1 MRDQP
6 VPVEGNP
13 FASVVTRFVG
23 KPIEFGPTV
32 IRLLCGLPT
41 KRALPLI
48 HGDVDLLMLYQGKR
62 FQRAQ
67 YALLVNGFKVYRH
80 GTFIVPGAVV
90 ATGGVSHSSL
100 PLFLG
105 SDSRFLNPF
114 DDELPNDWPRRFLE
128 PVCTCRFLQSG
139 DPLTRKVSEQSGQC
153 RASNDQVMRSEHRPY
168 FVVATLGVKKL
179 APGKHIGPFQENNL
193 QPGLALGPNCLP
205 VALSID
211 RNRVHD
217 VAPFWARFGS

>member
-6 VPVEGNP
+6 VAVEGNP

-62 FQRAQ
+62 LQRAQ

-80 GTFIVPGAVV
+80 GTFIVPVPLSPPAVFRI
-90 ATGGVSHSSL
+90 ARS
-100 PLFLG
+100 
-105 SDSRFLNPF
+105 PF
-114 DDELPNDWPRRFLE
+114 FA
-128 PVCTCRFLQSG
+128 
-139 DPLTRKVSEQSGQC
+139 GQT
-153 RASNDQVMRSEHRPY
+153 RAS
-168 FVVATLGVKKL
+168 
-179 APGKHIGPFQENNL
+179 
-193 QPGLALGPNCLP
+193 
-205 VALSID
+205 
-211 RNRVHD
+211 
-217 VAPFWARFGS
+217 